1 MERSLRIVTRQQR
14 FYRSGVDARR
24 LIGQVRRQP
33 KLERPL
39 TVSHVTP
46 LSIASMTVSGRQG
59 GPVSG
64 GLGMTIT
71 ATTTTMP
78 SRAGNG

>member
-1 MERSLRIVTRQQR
+1 M
-14 FYRSGVDARR
+14 
-24 LIGQVRRQP
+24 
-33 KLERPL
+33 
-39 TVSHVTP
+39 SHVTT

-64 GLGMTIT
+64 GLGTTIM

-78 SRAGNG
+78 IRAGNG